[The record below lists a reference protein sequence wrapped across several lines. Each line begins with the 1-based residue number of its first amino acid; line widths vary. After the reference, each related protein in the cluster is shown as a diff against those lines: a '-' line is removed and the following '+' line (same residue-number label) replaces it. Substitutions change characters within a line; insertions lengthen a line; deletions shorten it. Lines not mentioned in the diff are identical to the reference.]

1 MFTSR
6 WIPHDANRM
15 ALWLIALLSVAT
27 TAAIY
32 RWRPGWVPMMRSASC
47 AGAVVA
53 LILLW
58 MPLWTRWMARNGG
71 RMP

>member
-15 ALWLIALLSVAT
+15 ALWLVAIMSLAV

-32 RWRPGWVPMMRSASC
+32 QWQPGWVPMMRWVSC
-47 AGAVVA
+47 AGSVA
-53 LILLW
+53 ALVFLW
-58 MPLWTRWMARNGG
+58 LPVLKRWIARNWN